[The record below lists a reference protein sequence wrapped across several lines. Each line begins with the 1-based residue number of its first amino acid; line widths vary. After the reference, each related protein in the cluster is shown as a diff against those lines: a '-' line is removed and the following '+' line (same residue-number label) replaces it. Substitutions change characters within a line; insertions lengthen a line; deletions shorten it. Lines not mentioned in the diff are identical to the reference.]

1 MAQQEDFEERE
12 AELAEK
18 EERLEGL
25 EDKLLAKNE
34 ERLKQLER
42 DLRREMGLDTVAKP
56 TEVSEKV
63 TTVESIEAKYEELMA
78 PYKGSGNMREVA
90 RLKTAMRAE
99 IEEAK
104 QQQ

>member
-63 TTVESIEAKYEELMA
+63 TDEESIRAKYAEKLA
-78 PYKGSGNMREVA
+78 ALKGTGNMRAVA
-90 RLKTAMRAE
+90 RLKTEMRAE
-99 IEEAK
+99 IEEVK
-104 QQQ
+104 QQG